1 MSDVN
6 DELDGSPIL
15 EEVLGDALG
24 KLKVFHVKLAAEG
37 EPRGLIGPRDVG
49 IIWERHI
56 LNSAAIVPFIREA
69 TAKRQFKTV
78 ADIGSGGGFPGIV
91 AAACLPDRQF
101 TLVEP
106 MERRIEWLHECVDE
120 MGLDNV
126 SIVRSRANAVIE
138 AVRGSN
144 GGRKGRGTAGC
155 PERTIRAGG
164 NRQGHQRDLQKRRYP
179 SPRGGG
185 RGRSGS
191 GTDACADGGQAISYP
206 QNRVSYPQYPQS
218 RKCVTKHLE
227 EAWNCNDCSVDNFWV
242 VG

>member
-91 AAACLPDRQF
+91 APACRTTSSLWWNR
-101 TLVEP
+101 
-106 MERRIEWLHECVDE
+106 W
-120 MGLDNV
+120 
-126 SIVRSRANAVIE
+126 NAV
-138 AVRGSN
+138 SN
-144 GGRKGRGTAGC
+144 GFMSALTKWDWTM
-155 PERTIRAGG
+155 
-164 NRQGHQRDLQKRRYP
+164 
-179 SPRGGG
+179 
-185 RGRSGS
+185 
-191 GTDACADGGQAISYP
+191 
-206 QNRVSYPQYPQS
+206 S
-218 RKCVTKHLE
+218 R
-227 EAWNCNDCSVDNFWV
+227 
-242 VG
+242 

>member
-91 AAACLPDRQF
+91 AAACLPDLQF
-101 TLVEP
+101 TLEQDQNC
-106 MERRIEWLHECVDE
+106 L
-120 MGLDNV
+120 LDAPAV
-126 SIVRSRANAVIE
+126 LFIQMICDIRSLSVR
-138 AVRGSN
+138 
-144 GGRKGRGTAGC
+144 K
-155 PERTIRAGG
+155 
-164 NRQGHQRDLQKRRYP
+164 Q
-179 SPRGGG
+179 
-185 RGRSGS
+185 
-191 GTDACADGGQAISYP
+191 
-206 QNRVSYPQYPQS
+206 
-218 RKCVTKHLE
+218 
-227 EAWNCNDCSVDNFWV
+227 
-242 VG
+242 

>member
-78 ADIGSGGGFPGIV
+78 ADIGSGGGGR
-91 AAACLPDRQF
+91 LP
-101 TLVEP
+101 
-106 MERRIEWLHECVDE
+106 
-120 MGLDNV
+120 
-126 SIVRSRANAVIE
+126 
-138 AVRGSN
+138 
-144 GGRKGRGTAGC
+144 AG
-155 PERTIRAGG
+155 PPVHLG
-164 NRQGHQRDLQKRRYP
+164 
-179 SPRGGG
+179 
-185 RGRSGS
+185 
-191 GTDACADGGQAISYP
+191 GTDGTPYRMAS
-206 QNRVSYPQYPQS
+206 
-218 RKCVTKHLE
+218 
-227 EAWNCNDCSVDNFWV
+227 
-242 VG
+242 

>member
-78 ADIGSGGGFPGIV
+78 
-91 AAACLPDRQF
+91 QWW
-101 TLVEP
+101 
-106 MERRIEWLHECVDE
+106 RIP
-120 MGLDNV
+120 
-126 SIVRSRANAVIE
+126 RYR
-138 AVRGSN
+138 
-144 GGRKGRGTAGC
+144 GGRLPAG
-155 PERTIRAGG
+155 PPVHFG
-164 NRQGHQRDLQKRRYP
+164 
-179 SPRGGG
+179 
-185 RGRSGS
+185 
-191 GTDACADGGQAISYP
+191 GTDGTPYRMAS
-206 QNRVSYPQYPQS
+206 
-218 RKCVTKHLE
+218 
-227 EAWNCNDCSVDNFWV
+227 
-242 VG
+242 